1 MVDLNLE
8 RENWDLVSESH
19 KGSGYFDNDKDL
31 EFARAYVELVQE
43 FAAQNDLTIKQ
54 LLEDF

>member
-8 RENWDLVSESH
+8 RENWDLVSDSH
-19 KGSGYFDNDKDL
+19 NDSGCFPNDKDL

>member
-19 KGSGYFDNDKDL
+19 QGSGYFDKDKDL

-43 FAAQNDLTIKQ
+43 FAAQNNLTVKQ